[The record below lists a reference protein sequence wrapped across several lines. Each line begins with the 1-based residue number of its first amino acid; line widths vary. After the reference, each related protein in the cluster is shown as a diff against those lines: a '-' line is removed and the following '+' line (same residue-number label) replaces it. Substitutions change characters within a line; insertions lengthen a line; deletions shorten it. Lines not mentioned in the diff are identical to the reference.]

1 MWESIGG
8 AAITCMACGTHREM
22 YNELI
27 PKLAVFRY
35 GMQELLVRRILTL
48 AGEEYT
54 FEKFL
59 ENDKMDY

>member
-1 MWESIGG
+1 MHSDPGWPYFD
-8 AAITCMACGTHREM
+8 TVCR
-22 YNELI
+22 
-27 PKLAVFRY
+27 
-35 GMQELLVRRILTL
+35 ELLVRRILTL